1 MWDYEHCAETS
12 AAPEAVW
19 RRWADVATWPEWN
32 ADIEEVRLDGPFAAG
47 SVITMTPKGQDPVVL
62 RIVEAVPI
70 VESVPAGAG
79 ATASFTDE
87 ADFGGTLI
95 RTQHRVERLGDGR
108 SRIVYRTE
116 ITGPEADTLG
126 PEIGPAIT
134 ADFPETIAALVRA
147 ALG

>member
-1 MWDYEHCAETS
+1 MWDYEHCVETS

-32 ADIEEVRLDGPFAAG
+32 ADIEEVRLDGPFAVG

-70 VESVPAGAG
+70 GAG
-79 ATASFTDE
+79 PVGAGRNASFTDE

-95 RTQHRVERLGDGR
+95 RTQHRVERLENGR
-108 SRIVYRTE
+108 TRIVYRTE

-126 PEIGPAIT
+126 PEISPAIT
-134 ADFPETIAALVRA
+134 ADFPETIAALVHA
-147 ALG
+147 TLG

>member
-1 MWDYEHCAETS
+1 MWDYEHSVETS
-12 AAPEAVW
+12 AALEGIW

-47 SVITMTPKGQDPVVL
+47 SMITMTPKGQEPVVL
-62 RIVEAVPI
+62 RIVEAVPD
-70 VESVPAGAG
+70 S
-79 ATASFTDE
+79 SFTDE

-95 RTQHRVERLGDGR
+95 RTQHRVERLDGGR
-108 SRIVYRTE
+108 TRIVYRTE

-134 ADFPETIAALVRA
+134 ADFPETVAALVRA
-147 ALG
+147 TLG

>member
-1 MWDYEHCAETS
+1 MWDYEHSVETS

-32 ADIEEVRLDGPFAAG
+32 ADIEEVRLDGPFAVG
-47 SVITMTPKGQDPVVL
+47 GVITMTPKGQDPVVL
-62 RIVEAVPI
+62 RIVEAT
-70 VESVPAGAG
+70 SN
-79 ATASFTDE
+79 TSFTDE

-95 RTQHRVERLGDGR
+95 RTRHLVERTGGGR
-108 SRIVYRTE
+108 TRIAYRTE
-116 ITGPEADTLG
+116 ITGPAADTLG

-147 ALG
+147 TLG